1 MRVVIRLNEFSPFF
15 EIDYRIRNFESS
27 NLGISSYFRGMY
39 YYLIIALQGFC
50 IYHCFAN
57 KNQYYWYFVIFFL
70 PVVGSIIYL
79 FMNVFNKR
87 DIDIVQEEIVSIV
100 NPSKKIVDL
109 EKKFKFSDSF
119 ENQTALADAYL
130 AAGMHDKAIENYD
143 EALQGTFQNDFY
155 VISKLEEAHY
165 FSSDFEKAIECA
177 ERIKNSSKF
186 NKSKASFLY
195 GLALEQQGNISEAE
209 ALLSKFDAPYSR
221 YQERLEL
228 AKFYIRN
235 VKTDKAKELLNEIAA
250 ESEGMSK
257 TSYRQNKILIRKAK
271 ELLASEL

>member
-1 MRVVIRLNEFSPFF
+1 M
-15 EIDYRIRNFESS
+15 
-27 NLGISSYFRGMY
+27 YF
-39 YYLIIALQGFC
+39 YLIIALQGYC

-70 PVVGSIIYL
+70 PVIGSIIYL
-79 FMNVFNKR
+79 FLNVFNNR
-87 DIDIVQEEIVSIV
+87 DIDKVQDEIVSMV
-100 NPSKKIVDL
+100 NPSKKIIDL

-119 ENQTALADAYL
+119 ENQTVLADAYL
-130 AAGMHDKAIENYD
+130 DAGIHDKAIENYV
-143 EALQGTFQNDFY
+143 EALQGTFQNDFF
-155 VISKLEEAHY
+155 VISKLEEAYY

-186 NKSKASFLY
+186 SKSKASFLY
-195 GLALEQQGNISEAE
+195 ALALEKQGNIVEAE

-235 VKTDKAKELLNEIAA
+235 AKADKAKEMLNEIAA

-257 TSYRQNKILIRKAK
+257 TSYRENRILIGKAK
-271 ELLASEL
+271 ELLASGI

>member
-1 MRVVIRLNEFSPFF
+1 
-15 EIDYRIRNFESS
+15 
-27 NLGISSYFRGMY
+27 MY
-39 YYLIIALQGFC
+39 YYLIIVLQGYC

-79 FMNVFNKR
+79 FMNVYNKR
-87 DIDIVQEEIVSIV
+87 DIDKVQDEIVSIV
-100 NPSKKIVDL
+100 NPSKKIVEL

-119 ENQTALADAYL
+119 KNQAALADAYL
-130 AAGMHDKAIENYD
+130 DAEMYDKAIENYD
-143 EALQGTFQNDFY
+143 EALLGTFQNDFY

-165 FSSDFEKAIECA
+165 FSSDFEKVIECA
-177 ERIKNSSKF
+177 ERIKNNSKF

-195 GLALEQQGNISEAE
+195 GLALEKQGNISEAE

-228 AKFYIRN
+228 AEFYIRN
-235 VKTDKAKELLNEIAA
+235 AKTDRAKELLNEIAA
-250 ESEGMSK
+250 ESDGMSK
-257 TSYRQNKILIRKAK
+257 TSYRENKILIGKAK
-271 ELLASEL
+271 ELLASGL